1 MFALDIDNPAV
12 QSLIK
17 LALDEDLGGIED
29 VTTKALVD
37 SSLVVDAQIIS
48 RQNCCVA
55 GGVLAVAVFRA
66 VDPSLDYCNL
76 VNDGESA
83 AAGDVIAQINGAAAS
98 ILTAERTAL
107 NFMQRL
113 CGVAS
118 ITRSFVEICRP
129 YGVTVLDTRKTTPGH
144 RLLEKYAVSCG
155 GGANHRMGLYDRV
168 LIKDN
173 HRALWRGH
181 MHGMQG
187 LADAVLAA
195 RRCYPDLLI
204 EIEIESISE
213 LEDVLPAAPDWVLL
227 DNMSPEMMAECVR
240 LAVGKVKF
248 EASGGI
254 TLDTVEAVARS
265 GIDAVSLGC
274 LTHSA
279 PSIDLSLELV

>member
-1 MFALDIDNPAV
+1 MFALDINSSAV
-12 QSLIK
+12 QSLIR
-17 LALDEDLGGIED
+17 LALDEDLGGSKD
-29 VTTKALVD
+29 VTTEALVD
-37 SSLVVDAQIIS
+37 SSYNVDAKIIS
-48 RQNCCVA
+48 RENCCVS
-55 GGVLAVAVFRA
+55 GGPLAAAVFQSIDPA
-66 VDPSLDYCNL
+66 VIYDELIK
-76 VNDGESA
+76 DGQTADAGEIVALIRGSA
-83 AAGDVIAQINGAAAS
+83 AA

-118 ITRSFVEICRP
+118 ITRSFVEKCKT

-173 HRALWRGH
+173 HRGLWRGRN
-181 MHGMQG
+181 HGMQG
-187 LADAVLAA
+187 LADAVWTA
-195 RRCYPDLLI
+195 RKCYPHLLI
-204 EIEIESISE
+204 EIEIESLSE
-213 LEDVLPAAPDWVLL
+213 LEDVLPASPDWVLL
-227 DNMSPEMMAECVR
+227 DNMSPELMTECVS
-240 LAVGKVKF
+240 LASGKVKF

-254 TLDTVEAVARS
+254 TLDSVEAVARS

>member
-1 MFALDIDNPAV
+1 MFALDTNHPSV

-17 LALDEDLGGIED
+17 LALDEDLGGAQD
-29 VTTKALVD
+29 VSTEALVD
-37 SSLVVDAQIIS
+37 PALIIDAQIIS
-48 RQNCCVA
+48 RQDCYVA
-55 GGVLAVAVFRA
+55 GGSLAAAVFGSVDSSINYKCVLADGKPAAAGEVVA
-66 VDPSLDYCNL
+66 LIN
-76 VNDGESA
+76 GSA
-83 AAGDVIAQINGAAAS
+83 AA

-113 CGVAS
+113 CGVAT
-118 ITRSFVEICRP
+118 ITNSFVERCAP

-144 RLLEKYAVSCG
+144 RIIEKYAVICG

-173 HRALWRGH
+173 HRGVWHGRNQ
-181 MHGMQG
+181 GMQG
-187 LADAVLAA
+187 LADAVLEA
-195 RRCYPDLLI
+195 RRRFPELVI
-204 EIEIESISE
+204 EIEIESIAE
-213 LEDVLPAAPDWVLL
+213 LKDVLPAAPDWVLL
-227 DNMSPEMMAECVR
+227 DNMTPELMGECVK
-240 LAVGKVKF
+240 LAAGKVKF

-254 TLDTVEAVARS
+254 NLETVEAVARS